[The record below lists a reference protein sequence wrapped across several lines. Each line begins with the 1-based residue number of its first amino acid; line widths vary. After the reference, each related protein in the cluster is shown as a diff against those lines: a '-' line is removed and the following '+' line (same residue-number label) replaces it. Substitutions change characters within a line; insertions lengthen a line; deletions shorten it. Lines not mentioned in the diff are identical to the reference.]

1 VPNSQFGQSTG
12 TLAATLDEL
21 VTLARALRAQPDRVP
36 ASLTR
41 LEGLAQMLGYFSQP
55 KASARVVYSDDG
67 QPPVLVT
74 THCAWHDCARTWRD
88 YDACLLNFAR
98 QGEPPLWLCR
108 DHHPPLEDG
117 GIQHPGYQ
125 PEEAARNALETART
139 AVRAKL
145 SREEMRLINTRIGG

>member
-1 VPNSQFGQSTG
+1 MFDSQFGQSPG

-41 LEGLAQMLGYFSQP
+41 LEGLCKMLDYFVAPTSGYL
-55 KASARVVYSDDG
+55 AAG
-67 QPPVLVT
+67 QPPVLNT
-74 THCAWHDCARTWRD
+74 THCSWHDCSRTWRD
-88 YDACLLNFAR
+88 HDACLLNFALR
-98 QGEPPLWLCR
+98 GEPPLWLCR

>member
-1 VPNSQFGQSTG
+1 MFNSQFGQSPG

-36 ASLTR
+36 SSLAR
-41 LEGLAQMLGYFSQP
+41 LEGLCKMLDYFCIQHGIG
-55 KASARVVYSDDG
+55 VVDDG
-67 QPPVLVT
+67 QPSISAL
-74 THCAWHDCARTWRD
+74 THCSWHDCARTWRD